1 MEKILGFL
9 CCLFLF
15 SLAHAE
21 FAVKSYRDIR
31 SELLIR
37 QTYEQSCGAAALA
50 TLINLLDSK
59 KLTELDVLQ
68 KMSDKNQPL
77 NTDMVSFKQLEITAE
92 KLDYESRSYRLQRE
106 ILDKFPIPLLVKI
119 EDDPRFPHF
128 VIVINHSGDYITI
141 LDPSFGIYLSSKS
154 QFYSLWDRNR
164 QGGFGLVLKPKNR
177 DMPHYSPEIPPKALF
192 ERLPRW

>member
-1 MEKILGFL
+1 MEKILGLF
-9 CCLFLF
+9 CLFLVSF
-15 SLAHAE
+15 AYAE
-21 FAVKSYRDIR
+21 FAVKSYREIR

-68 KMSDKNQPL
+68 KMSDKNQLL
-77 NTDMVSFKQLEITAE
+77 NTDMVSFKQLETIAE

-177 DMPHYSPEIPPKALF
+177 DIPHYVPEIPPKALF

>member
-1 MEKILGFL
+1 MEKILGL
-9 CCLFLF
+9 LCLFLVSF
-15 SLAHAE
+15 AHAE

-177 DMPHYSPEIPPKALF
+177 DMPHYLPEIPPKVLF